1 MGGQNVRLSWGRTP
15 SNKQVI
21 EFTEPCNSGFIWNQ
35 SLFLFTDC
43 VAFYSQTPQDPNQ
56 WSAAA
61 GGGYYGYPQGGYENY
76 GYAAAPAGQDPNVYG
91 SYPGY
96 AGYQH
101 PQQQQ
106 QQMGYS

>member
-1 MGGQNVRLSWGRTP
+1 GG
-15 SNKQVI
+15 
-21 EFTEPCNSGFIWNQ
+21 
-35 SLFLFTDC
+35 
-43 VAFYSQTPQDPNQ
+43 
-56 WSAAA
+56 